1 MKNKGPSRIGSILL
15 EKGMITKAQ
24 LDTAIQLQIQRR
36 SLGQDESRSSALGE
50 ILIELGFIDRLQ
62 LSRSL
67 NWQKLLR
74 KVALVMSL
82 WAPFMTLIPTSAAA
96 ATASSSSS
104 SSSSVTKGPANP
116 FPITIQAENFT
127 SMFGVQ
133 NEATSDLGGGLNT
146 GYLHAGDWMS
156 YSETTVNVPV
166 TGQYKV
172 TFRVASAGGGSTF
185 SFAESNNSVVYDTI
199 VVPNTGGTQVWT
211 DVTRTIT
218 LSAGAHSF
226 RVNVLTRVSAFNLNW
241 FRVEP
246 VSSLPITIQAES
258 YSAMFGIE
266 SEATADIGGGLNLG
280 YMHPGDWMS
289 YANTKIYIPKT
300 GSYKV
305 TYRVA
310 SPGGGGSF
318 SLLEADDSLKYDTV
332 LIGNTGGTQQWVDV
346 ERVINLAAGFHSF
359 KINVDVRGQGFNLNW
374 FKISDISTTSSSASS
389 LSGAT
394 SSAASSATTT
404 SVKASSSSSAPS
416 SVSATSTSVSSSGEI
431 STVNGSAALS
441 WLIPNQR
448 ENGDFLAVTELG
460 GYELRYRKD
469 TDIAFTYVTIND
481 AWKNFYNVSGIS
493 GNYIF
498 QVSAFDKNGLYSNF
512 VNLAA
517 K

>member
-1 MKNKGPSRIGSILL
+1 MIMDNKGPSRIGSILL
-15 EKGMITKAQ
+15 EKGMITKEQ
-24 LDTAIQLQIQRR
+24 LDTAIQLQIKRR
-36 SLGQDESRSSALGE
+36 SSGQDESRSSALGE

-62 LSRSL
+62 LNRSL

-82 WAPFMTLIPTSAAA
+82 CAPLMAVMPTSATA
-96 ATASSSSS
+96 ATTSSSSS
-104 SSSSVTKGPANP
+104 SSIAKTAVNP
-116 FPITIQAENFT
+116 FPVTIQAENFT

-133 NEATSDLGGGLNT
+133 NEITKDIGGGLNT

-156 YSETTVNVPV
+156 FSGTTVNVPV
-166 TGQYKV
+166 AGQYKV

-185 SFAESNNSVVYDTI
+185 SFAEADNSVVYDTI
-199 VVPNTGGTQVWT
+199 VVPKTGGDQVWT

-218 LSAGAHSF
+218 LTAGAHSF
-226 RVNVLTRVSAFNLNW
+226 RVNILTRTTAFNLNW
-241 FRVEP
+241 FSLEP
-246 VSSLPITIQAES
+246 VSSLPITIQAEN
-258 YSAMFGIE
+258 YSAMFGVQGE
-266 SEATADIGGGLNLG
+266 TTTDVGGGLNLG

-318 SLLEADDSLKYDTV
+318 SLLEADGSLKHDTV
-332 LIGNTGGTQQWVDV
+332 LIGNTGGVQKWVDV
-346 ERVINLAAGFHSF
+346 ERVINLTAGFHSF
-359 KINVDVRGQGFNLNW
+359 KINVDVRGLGFNLNW
-374 FKISDISTTSSSASS
+374 FKISDISNTSSSSSS
-389 LSGAT
+389 LSNAT
-394 SSAASSATTT
+394 SSAASSAATT

-416 SVSATSTSVSSSGEI
+416 SASATSSSASSIGKI
-431 STVNGSAALS
+431 SKVNGSAALS

-448 ENGDFLAVTELG
+448 ENGDFLDVIELG

-469 TDIAFTYVTIND
+469 TDTAFTYVTIND
-481 AWKNFYNVSGIS
+481 AWQNFYNFSGIS

-498 QVSAFDKNGLYSNF
+498 QISAFDKNGMYSGF
-512 VNLAA
+512 VDLVSR
-517 K
+517 

>member
-1 MKNKGPSRIGSILL
+1 M
-15 EKGMITKAQ
+15 
-24 LDTAIQLQIQRR
+24 
-36 SLGQDESRSSALGE
+36 SA
-50 ILIELGFIDRLQ
+50 
-62 LSRSL
+62 
-67 NWQKLLR
+67 
-74 KVALVMSL
+74 
-82 WAPFMTLIPTSAAA
+82 TA
-96 ATASSSSS
+96 ATTSSSSS
-104 SSSSVTKGPANP
+104 SSIAKGAVNP
-116 FPITIQAENFT
+116 FPVTIQAENFT

-133 NEATSDLGGGLNT
+133 NEVTKDIGGGLNA

-156 YSETTVNVPV
+156 YSGTTVNVPV

-185 SFAESNNSVVYDTI
+185 SFAEADNSVVYDTI
-199 VVPNTGGTQVWT
+199 VVPKTGGDQVWT

-218 LSAGAHSF
+218 LSAGTHSF
-226 RVNVLTRVSAFNLNW
+226 RVNILTRTTPFNFNW
-241 FRVEP
+241 FSLEP

-258 YSAMFGIE
+258 YSAMFGIQ
-266 SEATADIGGGLNLG
+266 SEATADVGGGLNVG

-310 SPGGGGSF
+310 SPGGGASF

-332 LIGNTGGTQQWVDV
+332 LIGNTGGAQKWVDV
-346 ERVINLAAGFHSF
+346 ERVVNLAAGFHSF
-359 KINVDVRGQGFNLNW
+359 KINVDVRGLGFNLNW

-389 LSGAT
+389 LSSAT
-394 SSAASSATTT
+394 SSAASSGATT

-416 SVSATSTSVSSSGEI
+416 SVSATSSSVSSSGQI
-431 STVNGSAALS
+431 SKVNGSAALS

-448 ENGDFLAVTELG
+448 ENGDFLDVTELG

-469 TDIAFTYVTIND
+469 TDTAFTYVTIND
-481 AWKNFYNVSGIS
+481 AWKNFYNFSGIS

-498 QVSAFDKNGLYSNF
+498 QISAFDKNGMYSGF
-512 VNLAA
+512 VDLMSH
-517 K
+517 